1 MIVDNKKVIKN
12 ILCMMLEDEEFWS
25 ILIEYKKF
33 PLLTEMIIGDNGDYY
48 KIDRMINYTK
58 LEGDLDIESG
68 VDPELLDKIASYCQ
82 KSLIT
87 GYEVNPG
94 ETKHLLTKIKG
105 AISYIRS
112 KTPGECTFLVTVSD
126 ADGKNRRIVNTKDPD
141 TAIELILSVNGD
153 TKFDELNILH
163 GNIWKVK

>member
-1 MIVDNKKVIKN
+1 MIVDNKKEIKN

-33 PLLTEMIIGDNGDYY
+33 PLITEMTIGDNGNYY
-48 KIDRMINYTK
+48 VVDRIINYSK

-68 VDPELLDKIASYCQ
+68 VDSELLDKIASYYQ
-82 KSLIT
+82 KNLIT
-87 GYEVNPG
+87 GYEVNPE

-112 KTPGECTFLVTVSD
+112 KTPGECTFLVTISD
-126 ADGKNRRIVNTKDPD
+126 AGGKNRRIVNTEDPD

-153 TKFDELNILH
+153 TKFDELNLL
-163 GNIWKVK
+163 WKVK